1 LIRIEPVR
9 RAMPTSRK
17 LFPSYGSAAAQALC
31 HAVERDGL
39 VRNFVGGYANEFDR
53 KAVAATAARV
63 RELET
68 TIGREALLAM
78 IVEIREQLPRFFG
91 KRRGAELDEAQ
102 AAAAAAFFEQFFDAL
117 GRVEHWSA
125 EDAAEFDRDLELYS
139 RMGPQRTTKGA
150 TPLRRGGKTAKAA
163 ETAAPADRFP
173 FPDRCALLLDPS
185 MMEKARRAADIFHGE
200 LVRAAGKILARTL
213 GMRESR

>member
-1 LIRIEPVR
+1 LFRSALVR

-31 HAVERDGL
+31 HALERDGL
-39 VRNFVGGYANEFDR
+39 VRNFVAGYAKEFDR
-53 KAVAATAARV
+53 KAVAATAARG
-63 RELET
+63 RELEA

-78 IVEIREQLPRFFG
+78 IIEIREQLPRFFG
-91 KRRGAELDEAQ
+91 KRRGAELREAE

-117 GRVEHWSA
+117 GRVERWSA
-125 EDAAEFDRDLELYS
+125 EDAAEFERDLELYS
-139 RMGPQRTTKGA
+139 RMGPQRA
-150 TPLRRGGKTAKAA
+150 RGGETAKAR
-163 ETAAPADRFP
+163 EAATPADRFP

-185 MMEKARRAADIFHGE
+185 MMEKARRAADRFHGE
-200 LVRAAGKILARTL
+200 LVRAAEKILARTL